1 MRDFFIFLST
11 LLLYFKIDLYNHLFT
26 IFKPNNYT
34 ANMSAANM
42 TIESAMKRVEELE
55 KKMELVLSKLEIET
69 NTTKKDSKKETKE
82 KKVKKTKKDDSDDE
96 KPKTKRVSGY
106 ILYSN
111 ANRAEVKEKLAEDSP
126 EEKPKNTEVMKE
138 LARMWKELSDDE
150 KEVWNDKAKE
160 EKEAAAEVA

>member
-34 ANMSAANM
+34 ANMSAI
-42 TIESAMKRVEELE
+42 TLESAMKRVEELE
-55 KKMELVLSKLEIET
+55 KKMEMVLSKLEIET
-69 NTTKKDSKKETKE
+69 DTKKDNKKDTKE
-82 KKVKKTKKDDSDDE
+82 KKAKKTKKDDSDDE

-111 ANRAEVKEKLAEDSP
+111 ANRTEVKEKLAEDSD
-126 EEKPKNTEVMKE
+126 EKPKNTEVMKE

-150 KEVWNDKAKE
+150 KEVWNDKAKQA
-160 EKEAAAEVA
+160 KQEATEVA

>member
-1 MRDFFIFLST
+1 
-11 LLLYFKIDLYNHLFT
+11 
-26 IFKPNNYT
+26 
-34 ANMSAANM
+34 M

>member
-1 MRDFFIFLST
+1 
-11 LLLYFKIDLYNHLFT
+11 
-26 IFKPNNYT
+26 
-34 ANMSAANM
+34 MSA
-42 TIESAMKRVEELE
+42 TTLESAMKRVEELE

-69 NTTKKDSKKETKE
+69 DTKKDAKKDTKE
-82 KKVKKTKKDDSDDE
+82 KKTKKTKKDDSDDE

-111 ANRAEVKEKLAEDSP
+111 ANRTEVKEKLSEDS

-160 EKEAAAEVA
+160 EKDAVAEVA